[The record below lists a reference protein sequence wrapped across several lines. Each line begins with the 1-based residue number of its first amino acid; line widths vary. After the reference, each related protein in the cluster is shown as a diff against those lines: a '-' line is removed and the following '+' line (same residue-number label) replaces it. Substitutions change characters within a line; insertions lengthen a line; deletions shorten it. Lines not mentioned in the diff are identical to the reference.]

1 LQFAA
6 RLGVK
11 HIGVGSREVAGINTT
26 ASPLLLVFVLFFLA
40 STHKTCPRLSVHTL
54 RSIININ
61 ADQQLFE
68 VDDQSIYIST
78 NNNTTQHT
86 TTTANMRSSIF
97 FIAPFMA
104 AAYAQ
109 SSDVNTT
116 STTAPYTNGFT
127 SYLTQTNSL
136 GVVTGMP
143 SVATDQSALPPAV
156 TTQPTAVT
164 SQPEVATIPAGL
176 PVGVTNIVQNISRSL
191 TSFEVSVGSSTTVVI
206 GAASDATIVTGT
218 GTETGAAATASSSSG
233 SSSSNDDDDSSA
245 SGSSSSSEES
255 GSSTSGSSA
264 AESTGSADSSAG
276 RVTLASA
283 GVLGFGA
290 LVAAFL

>member
-1 LQFAA
+1 
-6 RLGVK
+6 
-11 HIGVGSREVAGINTT
+11 
-26 ASPLLLVFVLFFLA
+26 
-40 STHKTCPRLSVHTL
+40 
-54 RSIININ
+54 
-61 ADQQLFE
+61 
-68 VDDQSIYIST
+68 
-78 NNNTTQHT
+78 
-86 TTTANMRSSIF
+86 MRSSIF
-97 FIAPFMA
+97 FVAPFVA

-109 SSDVNTT
+109 SSDANTTAVVEST

-143 SVATDQSALPPAV
+143 AVDTAQSALPP
-156 TTQPTAVT
+156 AVT

-176 PVGVTNIVQNISRSL
+176 PEGVTHIMQNISRSL

-206 GAASDATIVTGT
+206 GAASGATIVTGT
-218 GTETGAAATASSSSG
+218 GTETGAAATASSSG
-233 SSSSNDDDDSSA
+233 SSSNNDDDDSSSSGSSNSNSESSSA
-245 SGSSSSSEES
+245 SGS
-255 GSSTSGSSA
+255 GA

-290 LVAAFL
+290 LIAAFL